1 MAWSYVN
8 GTRQSIEELA
18 TFLKRGTMRDNLI
31 LDLRT
36 IGYGSVSIAFVA
48 EETEVLVLRIF
59 HAGRDVTT

>member
-36 IGYGSVSIAFVA
+36 IGYRSVSIAFVV